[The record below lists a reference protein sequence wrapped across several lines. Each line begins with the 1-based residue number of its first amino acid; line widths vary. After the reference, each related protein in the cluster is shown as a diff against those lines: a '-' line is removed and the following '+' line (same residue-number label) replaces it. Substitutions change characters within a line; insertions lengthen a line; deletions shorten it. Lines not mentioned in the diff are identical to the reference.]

1 MKARKMEQ
9 AVDSSPDS
17 AGAAASL
24 ESFQPRPL
32 SRDDGPLY
40 RQLVTILREPIANG
54 TLVPGTS
61 LPREADIA
69 EQFGV
74 SLITVRQALRD
85 LENDGL
91 IKKRA
96 AKPAVVTAPESP
108 AKPSFGFRSFAQIAD
123 STRDRALADPL
134 LSQGALRNAPSAAF
148 GLQPGRELPL
158 PARDPAPEGMCPA
171 CQTTFYFPPADR
183 LPPQAHRFRRRRR
196 LPRRPA
202 PSRHPALHRAH
213 HRPRRCRRRGPGRER
228 STTRSAARSSIM
240 EMLYFSASGEPVEL
254 TINKNR
260 ADLFSLSYDAPNDLI

>member
-1 MKARKMEQ
+1 MSRLKARKMEQ
-9 AVDSSPDS
+9 AVDSAPDS
-17 AGAAASL
+17 AGTASL
-24 ESFQPRPL
+24 ESFQPRAL

-96 AKPAVVTAPESP
+96 AKPAVVSTPELP
-108 AKPSFGFRSFAQIAD
+108 AKPSFAFRSFAQIAE
-123 STRDRALADPL
+123 STKDRVLTIHSYRKERSAA
-134 LSQGALRNAPSAAF
+134 ASAAF
-148 GLQPGRELPL
+148 GLKPDETCHCLRATLHQK
-158 PARDPAPEGMCPA
+158 DVPA
-171 CQTTFYFPPADR
+171 CQTTFYFPPAIGAR
-183 LPPQAHRFRRRRR
+183 LKRTDFDDVVVFR
-196 LPRRPA
+196 A
-202 PSRHPALHRAH
+202 VQRHLGIQLSSARITVRADVADDVLAETLDYKVG
-213 HRPRRCRRRGPGRER
+213 GPIL
-228 STTRSAARSSIM
+228 IM

-260 ADLFSLSYDAPNDLI
+260 ADLFSLSYDAPNDMI